1 MSVDPLNYADAPTE
15 GIRRVLEMAT
25 GQLHLRGE
33 ILKTNKIDYI
43 RLSTTVATNALL
55 ERKGA
60 RHAFLVT
67 KGFKVNGCH
76 GIVLELLTH
85 RPHKTMTGPAAHLTP
100 VTAFDLCAQR
110 SKTLRPLLFSLGDR

>member
-1 MSVDPLNYADAPTE
+1 MYASWPLDASRDSPRKEVVVKLMSVDPLNYADAPTE

-76 GIVLELLTH
+76 GIVLELL
-85 RPHKTMTGPAAHLTP
+85 
-100 VTAFDLCAQR
+100 D
-110 SKTLRPLLFSLGDR
+110 S